1 MKAEIFPSLA
11 EGIVKIPPSK
21 SMSHRAIICA
31 SLAKGTS
38 VIKNVA
44 YSKDI
49 KVTIEGMK
57 QLGADI
63 QTLEDSLIIKGID
76 TFKEV
81 SDEVYCHE
89 SGSTLRFFIPIFSLT
104 NAPVKLTGVKRLLQR
119 PQTVYKT
126 LFEQQGLSF
135 IQDETSIQIK
145 ESLKPGNYTIQGD
158 VSSQFIS
165 GLLFTL
171 PLLKEDST
179 IHIQPPF
186 ESRSYVDLTIQMLKT
201 YGVQASFLDDLTIQ
215 IKGNQ
220 SYKACDYTIEGD
232 YSQLAF
238 YGVLGAINND
248 IEIKGI
254 SHTSLQG
261 DKEIIPILKSMGCQ
275 IENTEYGYKV
285 MKSNL
290 NATNIDLNNCPDLG
304 PILCVLASCAKGTTH
319 IYNAGRLRLKESD
332 RIAAM
337 EEELKKFNVNITSTE
352 DEIFIEG
359 TTNFITNKTL
369 HGHNDHRIV
378 MALSIL
384 ASISNQS
391 CVIDDAQA
399 ITKSYPDFFK
409 DLASLGIGVKL
420 YD

>member
-11 EGIVKIPPSK
+11 EGTVKIPPSK

-38 VIKNVA
+38 IIKNVA

-63 QTLEDSLIIKGID
+63 QTFEDHLIIKGID

-89 SGSTLRFFIPIFSLT
+89 SGSTLRFFIPIFSLI

-119 PQTVYKT
+119 PQTVYKKM
-126 LFEQQGLSF
+126 FEQQGLSF

-145 ESLKPGNYTIQGD
+145 ESLKPGNYIIQGD

-171 PLLKEDST
+171 PLLKEDSI

-201 YGVQASFLDDLTIQ
+201 YGIQVSFLDDLTIQ
-215 IKGNQ
+215 VKGNQ
-220 SYKACDYTIEGD
+220 FYKACDYTIEGD

-248 IEIKGI
+248 IEITGI

-275 IENTEYGYKV
+275 IKNTEYGYKV

-290 NATNIDLNNCPDLG
+290 NAANIDLNNCPDLG
-304 PILCVLASCAKGTTH
+304 PILCVLASCAKGTTY
-319 IYNAGRLRLKESD
+319 IYNAARLRLKESD

-337 EEELKKFNVNITSTE
+337 EEELKKFNVNISSTE

-359 TTNFITNKTL
+359 TSGFDTNILL

-384 ASISNQS
+384 ASIAEKS
-391 CVIDDAQA
+391 CIIDDAQA